1 MTQKSIVQEINANPN
16 AGWQA
21 AMNSRFEN
29 YTVRPL
35 KSDFNHSD
43 LLLTAQRG
51 FLCINISLSVN
62 DLLSCCGFMCGD
74 GCDGG
79 YPIRAWQYFVQ
90 NGIVT
95 DEVTNYNACDP
106 YFDDIGCAHPGCEPL
121 YPTPQCEKKCKAK
134 NLLWDQSKH
143 FGVNAYIVNSDPK
156 DIMTE
161 VYTNGPVEVDFT
173 DFAHYK
179 SGVYKHVTGDAI
191 GGHAVK
197 LIGWGTSD
205 EGEDY
210 WVCS

>member
-51 FLCINISLSVN
+51 FLCI
-62 DLLSCCGFMCGD
+62 
-74 GCDGG
+74 
-79 YPIRAWQYFVQ
+79 
-90 NGIVT
+90 
-95 DEVTNYNACDP
+95 CDP